1 MKKIFTFLFVMM
13 LTVASLFAQAPQRM
27 SYQAVV
33 RNSNNAL
40 VTEQNV
46 SVRLSIL
53 QGSATGAAVY
63 TETHTATTNV
73 NGLLTVEVGGGNSSQ
88 NFSQI
93 PWGMGPF
100 YLKSEIDPEGGI
112 NYSIESVQQLL
123 SVPYALY
130 AASAGNVPAIAVTP
144 TDTGYVLVMT
154 LPNGTVQT
162 YVLRH
167 GQQGP
172 AGPTGPAGPAGPQGI
187 QGPAG
192 QDGANGTNGQDGIS
206 PIVTT
211 SATAT
216 GTQVTITDF
225 NGPHTF
231 TILNGTNGTNGA
243 NGQDGVGIQSITGP
257 VTSGLNDTYTI
268 HFTNGQ
274 TTNFVVHN
282 GAQGQQGPAGP
293 TGQQGLQG
301 IQGAP
306 GFSPTVTTASAPNGN
321 GTVVTITDANG
332 PHSFT
337 ILNGINGT
345 NGTNGTNGQD
355 GQDGVS
361 PTVTYAETPIGVAVT
376 ITDASGPHTFTIL
389 NGEPGPA
396 GPQGNQGIQGPAG
409 AQGVQ
414 GPAGPAGFSPTVAA
428 VKAGDSTV
436 VTITDANGPL
446 TFVVHDGQQG
456 PVGPQGIQGIQG
468 IQGVQGQQGPA
479 GPAGPAGKGIVSITQ
494 TASNANIDTYTITYT
509 DNTTS
514 TFTVTNGVDG
524 QGTNQTLTIQG
535 NQLTIS
541 GGNTVTLPTGGAGGG
556 NDGRGIQEITG
567 PVTSGLVDT
576 YTIHYTDGT
585 TSVFTVTN
593 GAQGPA
599 GQQGPAG
606 PAGPQGEQGPQG
618 VQGPVGPQGPQ
629 GAQGAQG
636 LQGLQGETGPQGP
649 QGPAGPQGP
658 QGPAGAD
665 APIPQFSYAMNA
677 DNTVMTITV
686 TVGNDV
692 QQWQIPV
699 GAGGSGAVQ
708 VNADWNA
715 TSGAAMILNKPDIA
729 GLQHQLDSLQ
739 NLLNNLQNPANV
751 NQHDSLATV
760 AFTGSYS
767 DLNGAPTVNDA
778 TLTIQQDGQTVGTF
792 TANQGVDQT
801 INITTPTTD
810 LSGLQHQIDSLQ
822 TLIDDMQDALYF
834 MCGTSTVKDY
844 DGNEYNTVKIGNQC
858 WMKENLRTTHYN
870 DGTAI
875 ALGTDTSTTIP
886 YLYYPNND
894 ASTVTDY
901 GYLYNWP
908 AVLHGEQA
916 SDENPSTVTG
926 ICPEGWHM
934 PSASEWTQLKDYVTS
949 QSQYACIVES
959 ANYAPDYYY
968 TKALASNTGWSSSST
983 DCTPGNDLDAN
994 NATGFGAMPAG
1005 YYYYSTKSYRYFGQD
1020 AYFWTASAGSSAPA
1034 ARYIDIYSRTITI
1047 STSGNNASDAMSVRC
1062 LRKPEVTDALNVIQ
1076 IMQNYI
1082 DSLQRELDQQRQNSS
1097 YAINALQDAL
1107 NGFVCGTSTVR
1118 DYDGNEYNTVKIGN
1132 QCWMKQNI
1140 RSTHYADGTEIA
1152 LGTDTSLTVPYR
1164 YAPNND
1170 TANVPLYGYLYN
1182 WPAVMN
1188 GAEASQANPSNVQG
1202 ICPEGWHVP
1211 SRAEWLQLKENVDS
1225 HNEYDCGTVSTFYD
1239 GKALADTIGW
1249 NTNTYTC
1256 YPGNDL
1262 SANNATG
1269 FSAVAPGYMY
1279 RSSGNLIYSSFGS
1292 YAYFWASSQG
1302 RSYNSA
1308 QYAYLYGRYFNVI
1321 SETSSGRSKYYGSS
1335 VRCLRDVD
1343 IHSDDITPLATVAFT
1358 GDYNDLTNQPDL
1370 TGLQNRID
1378 SLLNAINNGQAQ
1390 GSDDSF
1396 ICGLHTVSDYDGHVY
1411 NTVRVGN
1418 QCWTKEN
1425 LRSEHFSDGTAIALS
1440 SSDTSASIAYR
1451 YYPENNAANVSDY
1464 GYLYNWSAAIYDDE
1478 GQLSNAQGIC
1488 PTGWHVPTASEFNTL
1503 INYVKGQSQ
1512 YICGDTN
1519 INIAKALSST
1529 TGWAQLSPNDI
1540 QQTDPCS
1547 PLYDPATNN
1556 ATGFNMQPAG
1566 YIYGTTTP
1574 YGVGYS
1580 VYLWSVFNGSVYR
1593 WPYQLYNTRFM
1604 SLGGNPVDFFKKCAF
1619 SVRCLRD
1626 NFTVSGLQEMY
1637 DNLMDGVNSA
1647 NQTPAPC
1654 DGVLT
1659 ITQDGQTVGTFSA
1672 NSCENQTIDIVTPDL
1687 TGLQHQ
1693 IDSLQNLINGLQN
1706 AMNNMANTNFTCGV
1720 STVSDYDGNQYN
1732 TVKIGDQCWMKEN
1745 LRTTHFNDGTAITR
1759 ANNNTDTS
1767 SYTPMYRQ
1775 NDNVDLSTYGL
1786 YYNWPAAVGG
1796 AHFTSNNNSEAP
1808 THNPMSSYEGMFAHN
1823 LCPEGWHMPNDTEW
1837 EQLITY
1843 TSSVSDYNCSN
1854 SGTISKA
1861 LAAQTGWN
1869 ATQEICSPGYQP
1881 ETNNAT
1887 GFTVVPAGFYEPS
1900 YMFKGSYAR
1909 LWSTNGRYYLN
1920 HCSSSFF
1927 ALYET
1932 GTAPYYNGFTYST
1945 DYMSVRCL
1953 RDPQDETSNSINLH
1967 DSLATVAFTGNYNDL
1982 NGVPTNVSAFQNDAG
1997 YITAQNLPTV
2007 NNATLTI
2014 TQDGQTM
2021 GTFTAN
2027 QGTDQVIDIPSTDIT
2042 GLQHQIDSLLNLIS
2056 ALQNAVNSANFTC
2069 GTSTVSD
2076 YDGNQYNTV
2085 KIGTQ
2090 CWTKENL
2097 KTTHFND
2104 GTEIPLIVS
2113 YSGQYDPTRYAP
2125 GADVANVST
2134 LGYLYNGASV
2144 QSQTATSAGGIC
2156 PTGWHVPA
2164 DEEWTQLVNYL
2175 VTQPQYLC
2183 QLPTSYSSIDY
2194 APVAKSLAT
2203 TTGWLSSTENC
2214 AVGNAQAGA
2223 NNATGFN
2230 AIPTGKYG
2238 LDQAEASFWST
2249 TLTSSGSA
2257 LHCRNIWYGYSFV
2270 NNTTAAWMDALSVRC
2285 LRDIAETADNGNQGG
2300 NLAPAPCDG
2309 MLTITQD
2316 GQTVG
2321 TFSANSCDNQ
2331 TINITTPT
2339 TDFSGLQSQID
2350 SLQNLINGLQNA
2362 VNNIDNANF
2371 TCGTSKMYD
2380 VDGNAYNTLKFGDQC
2395 WMKENLRTTHFAD
2408 GTAITAG
2415 PRWQSEE
2422 TVAHYYQPNDDANK
2436 VTKFG
2441 LLYNMLA
2448 ATNGAAMSN
2457 AVPSGVQG
2465 VCPDGWHLPSA
2476 SEWQQLIDFVG
2487 SQSQYL
2493 CGNNSRNIAKALAS
2507 TTDWGNSSFACAIGN
2522 NQAMNNATGFS
2533 VLPAGE
2539 GVYYYQDHINGSSY
2553 FYFTKSADMF
2563 TADQIVVHFDRD
2575 SSAISMS
2582 GVGRALAF
2590 SVRCLRDPQDED
2602 ANNGSYSDLQHQI
2615 DSLRNVIDAMQNA
2628 INNANFICG
2637 TSKVSDYD
2645 GNQYNTVKI
2654 GTQCWTKENLRSEHF
2669 SDGTAITFRGNMNT
2683 ASTERCRYA
2692 PEQGIDS
2699 VAKYGYLYNWLAV
2712 MNGSSSSDAVPSGV
2726 QGICPVGW
2734 HVPSHSEWVLLKEYL
2749 QSVSEYGCG
2758 DSHYTGKALAAKTNW
2773 NTDMPTTTAPNPC
2786 NVGYDLST
2794 NNATGFTALPAG
2806 FFNGGVHTVFNTEAY
2821 FSSATSYPQIN
2832 GYIWQARLNYANPQF
2847 DVSYYY
2853 GTWGRS
2859 VRCVRDIAETADN
2872 QAPAPCDGVLTIQQ
2886 NGQNVGTFSANSCDN
2901 QVINI
2906 TTPDV
2911 PDITGLQ
2918 NQVGSQ
2924 QTQITNLQSQIDSLQ
2939 NLINGLQNAVNNIDN
2954 SNFTC
2959 GTSKVADYDGNQ
2971 YNTVKIGTQCWT
2983 KENLRTT
2990 HYSNGTVISNIGD
3003 RTTQPV
3009 RLNPEQGSD
3018 SIAKY
3023 GYLYNWLAVM
3033 NGSSS
3038 SDAVPSGVQG
3048 ICPVGWHVPSHSEW
3062 TLLNDYVQSV
3072 SEYGCGNAHYNGK
3085 ALAATTNWNTN
3096 IESYYTN
3103 DCNVGYILSA
3113 NNATGFTALPAGF
3126 FNGGTASVLNTKA
3139 FFSSTSL
3146 YPEDESHIWMA
3157 DLYYNNPHFEI
3168 THKNKNW
3175 GVSVRCVRDIAET
3188 ADNGNEG
3195 GNSTSCCNDLQS
3207 QMDNL
3212 QYQIDS
3218 LRNVINAMQ
3227 NAMNDMADANFTC
3240 GISKVS
3246 DYDGNQYNTVKIGD
3260 QCWTKENL
3268 RTTHFND
3275 GTAIMYN
3282 PSDTSFVTPMYYKN
3296 DNLDIE
3302 TYGLYYNWPATVGG
3316 AQIVYNSNGNSEAL
3330 THGNSASYEGLFAH
3344 NICPQGW
3351 HVPSH
3356 SEYEQLISYVG
3367 SVQNYTCST
3376 KVDKALAS
3384 QTGWLQSQTECTAG
3398 NLPETNNATGFGL
3411 VPASKFYATS
3421 NVHQVWFWDVGLGLY
3436 GNLWSTTGFNVSY
3449 PGAYVMQICAT
3460 ENNNLI
3466 TASYGYEGVNIRC
3479 LRDIA
3484 ETADNGNGGNNSTSC
3499 CSDLQSQIDDLQN
3512 QINNLAGDN
3521 FTCGT
3526 STVTDYDGNQ
3536 YNTLQLGDQCWL
3548 KENLRT
3554 THFNNGTAI
3563 TQGSSQYSTTTPMYY
3578 QRSDVS
3584 AETVGLY
3591 YNWPVAG
3598 GGGQEREA
3606 VTQGNFTYYHYRSAL
3621 NICPVG
3627 WHVPTRDEFSQ
3638 LVTYVVSVPAY
3649 ACNGTADKALASQS
3663 GWQSSSATCTPG
3675 NDPSANNASG
3685 FNAIPNSMFDQGV
3698 DFWSYAAQMYAYF
3711 WTCDANTDGETM
3723 YSYYRAINSQNN
3735 YVATDYSVA
3744 SPREALG
3751 IRCLRDAEDGANTGN
3766 QAPAPC
3772 DGVLTIMQ
3780 NGQTLG
3786 TFSANAC
3793 DNQTITIPTGL
3804 TASDVQAM
3812 INSSVGALNHR
3823 IDSLENE
3830 LANTQANIG
3839 TGGNNDIT
3847 FRCGV
3852 SKLYDIDGN
3861 AYNTVKIGNQCWMKE
3876 NLRVTKFPDGT
3887 AITEI
3892 PLVMD
3897 TTYLLGH
3904 APAYFRNQHPD
3915 ATFYEYNLAAALNG
3929 LPNFVQVDGSG
3940 TTGGAD
3946 WNDNPIIIRPNND
3959 VIYVQGIC
3967 PDGWHL
3973 PGYYDD
3979 WNTLKNYL
3987 ANNQMYCGNY
3997 NYNVAKALAD
4007 NNTANWNTSSYE
4019 CAVGNNI
4026 ASNNA
4031 SGFSAI
4037 GTGYTRYS
4045 WNGTS
4050 YTGGGTSRG
4059 SNTYF
4064 WSSDLNY
4071 TWGQTQMP
4079 TGVSGA
4085 MVFGFR
4091 NWDSSIDETNNV
4103 KSKEYL
4109 LPIRCV
4115 RNEAEGTLGQMQ
4127 ETIDAQ
4133 NQTISQLQQ
4142 QINQQQGSAPT
4153 VTATVTSITE
4163 TSITLSVTVSSPN
4176 DFILAKGVCWVS
4188 GSSTPN
4194 FNNTVVTNTGTNN
4207 TFTVTISNLTVDNL
4221 YTLRAFATN
4230 SSGTTF
4236 STNIAV
4242 HTARTVPVSGSK
4254 TYTLTSGSIWIYDSG
4269 GPDLDYSNSADG
4281 YITISPGNTGKM
4293 VRLEEGTFTTENC
4306 CDYFEVYDGTTPSS
4320 NNLITKYQGPS
4331 NGGTGTVTPY
4341 TSYSGSITIRFH
4353 SDSSVVK
4360 PGFALKFVLQTVM
4373 N

>member
-1 MKKIFTFLFVMM
+1 M
-13 LTVASLFAQAPQRM
+13 
-27 SYQAVV
+27 
-33 RNSNNAL
+33 
-40 VTEQNV
+40 
-46 SVRLSIL
+46 
-53 QGSATGAAVY
+53 
-63 TETHTATTNV
+63 
-73 NGLLTVEVGGGNSSQ
+73 
-88 NFSQI
+88 
-93 PWGMGPF
+93 
-100 YLKSEIDPEGGI
+100 
-112 NYSIESVQQLL
+112 
-123 SVPYALY
+123 
-130 AASAGNVPAIAVTP
+130 
-144 TDTGYVLVMT
+144 
-154 LPNGTVQT
+154 
-162 YVLRH
+162 
-167 GQQGP
+167 
-172 AGPTGPAGPAGPQGI
+172 
-187 QGPAG
+187 
-192 QDGANGTNGQDGIS
+192 
-206 PIVTT
+206 
-211 SATAT
+211 
-216 GTQVTITDF
+216 
-225 NGPHTF
+225 
-231 TILNGTNGTNGA
+231 
-243 NGQDGVGIQSITGP
+243 
-257 VTSGLNDTYTI
+257 
-268 HFTNGQ
+268 
-274 TTNFVVHN
+274 
-282 GAQGQQGPAGP
+282 
-293 TGQQGLQG
+293 
-301 IQGAP
+301 
-306 GFSPTVTTASAPNGN
+306 
-321 GTVVTITDANG
+321 
-332 PHSFT
+332 
-337 ILNGINGT
+337 
-345 NGTNGTNGQD
+345 
-355 GQDGVS
+355 
-361 PTVTYAETPIGVAVT
+361 AVT

-396 GPQGNQGIQGPAG
+396 GPQGIQGIQGPAG

-479 GPAGPAGKGIVSITQ
+479 GPAGQQGPAGKGIVSITQ

-715 TSGAAMILNKPDIA
+715 TSGAAEILNKPDIA
-729 GLQHQLDSLQ
+729 GMQHQIDSLQ
-739 NLLNNLQNPANV
+739 NVLNNLQNTVNV

-1170 TANVPLYGYLYN
+1170 SANVPLYGYLYN

-1188 GAEASQANPSNVQG
+1188 GAEASQTNPSNVQG
-1202 ICPEGWHVP
+1202 ICPAGWHVP

-1440 SSDTSASIAYR
+1440 SSDTSASIPYR

-1488 PTGWHVPTASEFNTL
+1488 PTGWHVPTASEYNTL
-1503 INYVKGQSQ
+1503 INYVQGQSQ

-1659 ITQDGQTVGTFSA
+1659 ITQDGQTVGSFSA

-1759 ANNNTDTS
+1759 ANNDTDTS

-1796 AHFTSNNNSEAP
+1796 AHFTYNNNSEAP
-1808 THNPMSSYEGMFAHN
+1808 THNPMPSYEGMFAHN
-1823 LCPEGWHMPNDTEW
+1823 LCPEGWHTPNNTEW

-1843 TSSVSDYNCSN
+1843 TSSVSEYNCSN
-1854 SGTISKA
+1854 SGSISKA

-1869 ATQEICSPGYQP
+1869 ATQETCSPGYQP

-1887 GFTVVPAGFYEPS
+1887 GFSVVPAGYYEPV
-1900 YMFKGSYAR
+1900 YMFEGSYAR
-1909 LWSTNGRYYLN
+1909 LWSANGRYYLN
-1920 HCSSSFF
+1920 RCSSSFF

-1932 GTAPYYNGFTYST
+1932 GIVPYFNAFTYST
-1945 DYMSVRCL
+1945 NYMSVRCL
-1953 RDPQDETSNSINLH
+1953 RDAEEETN
-1967 DSLATVAFTGNYNDL
+1967 
-1982 NGVPTNVSAFQNDAG
+1982 
-1997 YITAQNLPTV
+1997 
-2007 NNATLTI
+2007 
-2014 TQDGQTM
+2014 
-2021 GTFTAN
+2021 
-2027 QGTDQVIDIPSTDIT
+2027 
-2042 GLQHQIDSLLNLIS
+2042 
-2056 ALQNAVNSANFTC
+2056 
-2069 GTSTVSD
+2069 
-2076 YDGNQYNTV
+2076 
-2085 KIGTQ
+2085 
-2090 CWTKENL
+2090 
-2097 KTTHFND
+2097 
-2104 GTEIPLIVS
+2104 
-2113 YSGQYDPTRYAP
+2113 
-2125 GADVANVST
+2125 
-2134 LGYLYNGASV
+2134 
-2144 QSQTATSAGGIC
+2144 
-2156 PTGWHVPA
+2156 
-2164 DEEWTQLVNYL
+2164 
-2175 VTQPQYLC
+2175 
-2183 QLPTSYSSIDY
+2183 
-2194 APVAKSLAT
+2194 
-2203 TTGWLSSTENC
+2203 
-2214 AVGNAQAGA
+2214 
-2223 NNATGFN
+2223 
-2230 AIPTGKYG
+2230 
-2238 LDQAEASFWST
+2238 
-2249 TLTSSGSA
+2249 
-2257 LHCRNIWYGYSFV
+2257 
-2270 NNTTAAWMDALSVRC
+2270 
-2285 LRDIAETADNGNQGG
+2285 NGNQ
-2300 NLAPAPCDG
+2300 APAPCDG
-2309 MLTITQD
+2309 VLTITQD

-2321 TFSANSCDNQ
+2321 TFSANSCENQ
-2331 TINITTPT
+2331 TINITSPT
-2339 TDFSGLQSQID
+2339 TDLTGLQSQID
-2350 SLQNLINGLQNA
+2350 SL
-2362 VNNIDNANF
+2362 
-2371 TCGTSKMYD
+2371 
-2380 VDGNAYNTLKFGDQC
+2380 
-2395 WMKENLRTTHFAD
+2395 R
-2408 GTAITAG
+2408 
-2415 PRWQSEE
+2415 
-2422 TVAHYYQPNDDANK
+2422 
-2436 VTKFG
+2436 
-2441 LLYNMLA
+2441 
-2448 ATNGAAMSN
+2448 
-2457 AVPSGVQG
+2457 
-2465 VCPDGWHLPSA
+2465 
-2476 SEWQQLIDFVG
+2476 
-2487 SQSQYL
+2487 
-2493 CGNNSRNIAKALAS
+2493 
-2507 TTDWGNSSFACAIGN
+2507 
-2522 NQAMNNATGFS
+2522 
-2533 VLPAGE
+2533 
-2539 GVYYYQDHINGSSY
+2539 
-2553 FYFTKSADMF
+2553 
-2563 TADQIVVHFDRD
+2563 
-2575 SSAISMS
+2575 
-2582 GVGRALAF
+2582 
-2590 SVRCLRDPQDED
+2590 
-2602 ANNGSYSDLQHQI
+2602 
-2615 DSLRNVIDAMQNA
+2615 NA
-2628 INNANFICG
+2628 INNAQAQGDDDSFICG
-2637 TSKVSDYD
+2637 LQTVTDYD
-2645 GNQYNTVKI
+2645 GNVYNTVRV
-2654 GTQCWTKENLRSEHF
+2654 GNQCWTKENLRSEHF
-2669 SDGTAITFRGNMNT
+2669 SDGTAIALSISDTS
-2683 ASTERCRYA
+2683 ASIAYRYYPNNDA
-2692 PEQGIDS
+2692 ANVP
-2699 VAKYGYLYNWLAV
+2699 AYGYLYNWSAAIYDDEGQTS
-2712 MNGSSSSDAVPSGV
+2712 NA
-2726 QGICPVGW
+2726 QGICPAGW
-2734 HVPSHSEWVLLKEYL
+2734 HVPKSAEFNTLINYVKG
-2749 QSVSEYGCG
+2749 QSQYVCG
-2758 DSHYTGKALAAKTNW
+2758 DTNINIAKALSGNMGW
-2773 NTDMPTTTAPNPC
+2773 QHFINGNPC
-2786 NVGYDLST
+2786 YPGADFST
-2794 NNATGFTALPAG
+2794 NNATGFSLLPAG
-2806 FFNGGVHTVFNTEAY
+2806 FVSSGWGNTASGFTEEAVLWSVYNGSVELWQFRIYSNYPDVRPSGSGQAHRERKAAY
-2821 FSSATSYPQIN
+2821 
-2832 GYIWQARLNYANPQF
+2832 
-2847 DVSYYY
+2847 
-2853 GTWGRS
+2853 S
-2859 VRCVRDIAETADN
+2859 VRCLRDNYTVSGLQEMYDNLMDEVNGN

-2924 QTQITNLQSQIDSLQ
+2924 QNQITNLQSQIDSLQ

-3048 ICPVGWHVPSHSEW
+3048 ICPMGWHVPSHSEW

-3212 QYQIDS
+3212 QHQIDS
-3218 LRNVINAMQ
+3218 LRDAMASMQ
-3227 NAMNDMADANFTC
+3227 NAVNNISNANFTC
-3240 GISKVS
+3240 GVSKVT

-3484 ETADNGNGGNNSTSC
+3484 ETADNGNIGGSYSDLQSQIDSLRNVIAAMQNAMNAITDENFVCGVSKAKDVEGNQYNTLKMGTQCWTKEVMRTKHYPDGTPIPLGEYNDSSSTNPYCYAYSTLDYVLYNWPAVMNGASSSNTIPSNVQGICPDGWHVPSQAEWCQLFDYVQILNQNSNCSGIAKALASTTGWVSVVSNNPTCSIYNDTLANNSSGFTAECIMAQIYNGGSFGAYLWSSTTMADYYSSPVQTNIDPYQAFALSLQSYDIDVNRNEYMPNRRGMGVRCLRDIAETAGNGNGGNNSTSC
-3499 CSDLQSQIDDLQN
+3499 CSDLQNQIDNLQN
-3512 QINNLAGDN
+3512 QINNLTGDN

-3663 GWQSSSATCTPG
+3663 GWQSSNATCTPG

-3711 WTCDANTDGETM
+3711 WTCDANIDGETM

-3751 IRCLRDAEDGANTGN
+3751 IRCLRDAEGGANTGN
-3766 QAPAPC
+3766 QVPAPC

-3876 NLRVTKFPDGT
+3876 NLRVTKFADGT

-3904 APAYFRNQHPD
+3904 APAYYRDQYSD
-3915 ATFYEYNLAAALNG
+3915 VTFYEYNLAAALNG
-3929 LPNFVQVDGSG
+3929 TLNYVQVGGSG

-3946 WNDNPIIIRPNND
+3946 WVDNPIIIRPD
-3959 VIYVQGIC
+3959 GQMTYVQGIC

-3973 PGYYDD
+3973 PGYSND

-4007 NNTANWNTSSYE
+4007 DNTANWNTSSYE

-4037 GTGYTRYS
+4037 GTGYTRYT

-4050 YTGGGTSRG
+4050 YTNGGTSRG

-4142 QINQQQGSAPT
+4142 QINQQQQQQQQQQNNNDPTFHCGTSKMYDIDGNEYNTLRFGNQCWMKENLRTTRYADGGTIYKGGLNDSSAVYGYRFSPNGDDANVPVFGYHYNQAAVMHGASGNTTNVSNVQGVCPESWHVPSTDEWVELLNTVSSNSQYYCGSSTSNTQYYFYGIAKALAAQNYWDYSSSSCSPGYNSYNNNATGFSAMPAGHHSKYGNVAPGREAYFWTSSSEAYNNRPIVWSLRWCNDYIDRTTLGFTNAGPTISQGVSVRCVRDAVDGTVYQMQGTIDSLQNQINQLQNQINQQQQGSRPT
-4153 VTATVTSITE
+4153 VTATITSITKN
-4163 TSITLSVTVSSPN
+4163 SITVSVTVNSPN
-4176 DFILAKGVCWVS
+4176 EFVLAKGVCWVS
-4188 GSSTPN
+4188 G
-4194 FNNTVVTNTGTNN
+4194 TGTPTLNSNVQTSTSTSN
-4207 TFTVTISNLTVDNL
+4207 TFSVTITGLTLGNT
-4221 YTLRAFATN
+4221 YTIKAFATN
-4230 SSGTTF
+4230 ANGTTL
-4236 STNIAV
+4236 SSSVSAKTV
-4242 HTARTVPVSGSK
+4242 LTVPTSGLE
-4254 TYTLTSGSIWIYDSG
+4254 TYTLSSSTDSIWVYDAG
-4269 GPDLDYSNSADG
+4269 GPDGNYGNNWNGYLVIKPSASNRYVVIEKGTYALEGNANYDVLQIYSGTVSSTTTTGSLHQYSATSGTVVSDSGASSAD
-4281 YITISPGNTGKM
+4281 
-4293 VRLEEGTFTTENC
+4293 
-4306 CDYFEVYDGTTPSS
+4306 
-4320 NNLITKYQGPS
+4320 
-4331 NGGTGTVTPY
+4331 
-4341 TSYSGSITIRFH
+4341 GSITIRFK
-4353 SDSSVVK
+4353 SDSSQTRS
-4360 PGFALKFVLQTVM
+4360 GFALKIVERPYY